1 MDNFK
6 TYYLANEG
14 FASRVKAAAGAV
26 GGGIKKG
33 IKRAKKAVTSDKS
46 MLRKVAGVA
55 DAGIEAAKDVGGGV
69 GKEVVSVADK
79 VTGGQI
85 TGDKK
90 LEDIEKIETYEDLRA
105 VIDGIIN
112 QKRMS
117 DMQDAGVSAIK
128 SAAGPVGALSDVGNL
143 LRATAGIDDEVETQT
158 GSVVDILRID
168 DQLATI
174 VDDRIESNFLT
185 HMQKK
190 IETEKGPIPPDWNI
204 NKELKQFLS
213 TKFAGRT
220 VTGDQE

>member
-1 MDNFK
+1 M
-6 TYYLANEG
+6 G
-14 FASRVKAAAGAV
+14 AA
-26 GGGIKKG
+26 
-33 IKRAKKAVTSDKS
+33 D
-46 MLRKVAGVA
+46 
-55 DAGIEAAKDVGGGV
+55 E
-69 GKEVVSVADK
+69 
-79 VTGGQI
+79 VTGGQV

-90 LEDIEKIETYEDLRA
+90 LEDIDKIETYEDLRA

-112 QKRMS
+112 QKRQGA
-117 DMQDAGVSAIK
+117 MQSAAVNTAKSAI
-128 SAAGPVGALSDVGNL
+128 GPVGMLSDLGDLVH
-143 LRATAGIDDEVETQT
+143 AVAGMDDEVETQT

-174 VDDRIESNFLT
+174 VDDKIENNFLA

-190 IETEKGPIPPDWNI
+190 IETQKGPIPPDWDI